1 MARPLYR
8 ERQDALVFGTGAG
21 AAPGLDL
28 PAIGNIALERR
39 CILVVDRIYMV
50 DAEGTYLPLGDE
62 LAGFPPYIP
71 SPPGFSWLAWLPSRH
86 L

>member
-8 ERQDALVFGTGAG
+8 ERQNALVFGTGAG
-21 AAPGLDL
+21 ATSGLDL

-62 LAGFPPYIP
+62 LAGFSSYIP
-71 SPPGFSWLAWLPSRH
+71 SPPGFRWLAWFPSRQ